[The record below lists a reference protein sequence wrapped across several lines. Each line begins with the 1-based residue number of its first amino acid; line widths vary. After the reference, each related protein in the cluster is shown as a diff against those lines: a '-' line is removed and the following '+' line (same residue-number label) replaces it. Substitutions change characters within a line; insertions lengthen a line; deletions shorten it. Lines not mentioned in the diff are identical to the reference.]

1 MNWGLVE
8 PLPIAFILDH
18 IAVAVF
24 AFSGALVASRK
35 QMDIFGFVLLGT
47 ATGVGGGT
55 VRDVLLGHL
64 PLTWIQQP
72 SYLVVCIVAASITF
86 FAAHLFNS
94 RYRVLLWLDALGLS
108 LFCVLGAEHAM
119 IVGAHPLV
127 AITMGMISAT
137 FGGIIRDV
145 LGGEVSLL
153 LKREIYVTAA
163 LVGSVVFIVLSTFSD
178 LRLLNIG
185 AGFACCFVVRGLA
198 LHYGWSVPAY
208 KARPGR
214 DVT

>member
-1 MNWGLVE
+1 MGIDFMEPSAVTSLVE
-8 PLPIAFILDH
+8 HL
-18 IAVAVF
+18 AVIVF
-24 AFSGALVASRK
+24 AITGALVASRK

-64 PLTWIQQP
+64 PLVWVQDP
-72 SYLVVCIVAASITF
+72 SYLVVCIVATSITF
-86 FAAHLFNS
+86 FTAHLVRS
-94 RYRVLLWLDALGLS
+94 RYRALLWFDALGLS
-108 LFCVLGAEHAM
+108 LFCVLGTEHALN
-119 IVGAHPLV
+119 IGAHPIV
-127 AITMGMISAT
+127 AILMGMITAT

-163 LVGSVVFIVLSTFSD
+163 LTGAVVFVGLEMVNQGRAVN
-178 LRLLNIG
+178 L
-185 AGFACCFVVRGLA
+185 AVGFLCCFVVRGFA
-198 LHYGWSVPAY
+198 LYFGWSVPAY

-214 DVT
+214 DIY